1 MLTTPPPSHIIMQG
15 IRTSVS
21 AISLLLMSH
30 SCHTNA
36 RVVSARMQ
44 HDTQLNADDL
54 NAADLSD
61 EDALYPKKALP
72 DFTTQKSDDNSVAS
86 GDDSAGWEKEE
97 DRVVNAFAAQ
107 AEAADRLEDISV
119 DTPVKDLHEFMLA
132 GGEEGNADGDVA
144 PEFETRQVLLKK
156 TNVKTLREIALKL
169 NVGQV
174 GLKEVLFNCIRDSP
188 HVRKVSEAEFEY
200 RHAKAAGDKIP
211 TWVLLSPEDLPL
223 VDGIDMAT
231 GAEKGFFG
239 PTNKENA
246 VGGRRTNF
254 LTGEEDKVN
263 QQCSGQRSRGRR
275 GRRWAINPQAIN
287 PPPV

>member
-1 MLTTPPPSHIIMQG
+1 M
-15 IRTSVS
+15 
-21 AISLLLMSH
+21 
-30 SCHTNA
+30 
-36 RVVSARMQ
+36 
-44 HDTQLNADDL
+44 
-54 NAADLSD
+54 
-61 EDALYPKKALP
+61 
-72 DFTTQKSDDNSVAS
+72 
-86 GDDSAGWEKEE
+86 
-97 DRVVNAFAAQ
+97 NAFTAQ
-107 AEAADRLEDISV
+107 AEADDRLEDISV
-119 DTPVKDLHEFMLA
+119 DTPVKDIHEFMLA

-169 NVGQV
+169 NVGQA

-263 QQCSGQRSRGRR
+263 RQCSGQRSRGRR

-287 PPPV
+287 PPPCLRRRASLQCLQKEGPIPFTSTTKRFL

>member
-1 MLTTPPPSHIIMQG
+1 M
-15 IRTSVS
+15 
-21 AISLLLMSH
+21 
-30 SCHTNA
+30 
-36 RVVSARMQ
+36 
-44 HDTQLNADDL
+44 
-54 NAADLSD
+54 
-61 EDALYPKKALP
+61 
-72 DFTTQKSDDNSVAS
+72 
-86 GDDSAGWEKEE
+86 
-97 DRVVNAFAAQ
+97 NAFTAQ
-107 AEAADRLEDISV
+107 AEADDRLEDISV
-119 DTPVKDLHEFMLA
+119 DTPVKDIHEFMLA

-263 QQCSGQRSRGRR
+263 RQCSGQRSRGRR

-287 PPPV
+287 PPPLFEKTGIPPMLAKRRSHPFHEHNQKISLIHT